1 MRSTGTSS
9 ATGSRRPSPWG
20 SEPRGIAVLL
30 LAASGA
36 GLAGFA
42 GCTSVPAGPPDAAA
56 GRSYFVSRC
65 TQCHELP
72 EPGEYS
78 AVEWR
83 ALVRQMG
90 PRSGLNPA
98 QQRDIL
104 EFVLTEQP

>member
-1 MRSTGTSS
+1 MRFTGTSS
-9 ATGSRRPSPWG
+9 ATGSRRRWPLVSRTL
-20 SEPRGIAVLL
+20 SVIL

-36 GLAGFA
+36 GLAGSG
-42 GCTSVPAGPPDAAA
+42 GCASVPAGPPDAAA
-56 GRSYFVSRC
+56 GRSYFVNRC

-90 PRSGLNPA
+90 PRAGLNPA